1 MPTRRDP
8 DIASGT
14 QGGEIPDRID
24 SIAPVP
30 RVTLTRAE
38 AAASLGVSLD
48 SFETHVQPDVR
59 MIRLGAIR
67 LVPVSELQ
75 RWATE
80 NAERAPR

>member
-1 MPTRRDP
+1 MLGDPTSAP
-8 DIASGT
+8 DSEAR
-14 QGGEIPDRID
+14 EIPDRID

-38 AAASLGVSLD
+38 AAASLGIGLD
-48 SFETHVQPDVR
+48 TFETHVQPNVR
-59 MIRLGAIR
+59 LIRLGALR